1 MEKLGKRSLHQVPQ
15 LMKSQRWKQK
25 KSVLLS
31 PWESLDRKLRLGQG
45 QLTWETV
52 GGTSG
57 PLEEKGKLHDGYR
70 WSIGN
75 EYGVLTGKDLP
86 IFYTQGHNLNV

>member
-1 MEKLGKRSLHQVPQ
+1 MEKLGKCSLHQVPQ
-15 LMKSQRWKQK
+15 LTKSQGWKQK

-45 QLTWETV
+45 QLTWESV

-57 PLEEKGKLHDGYR
+57 PLQEEVQQKLLQKAYCWVKRESWHL
-70 WSIGN
+70 SK
-75 EYGVLTGKDLP
+75 VAVP
-86 IFYTQGHNLNV
+86 